1 MEYLCIC
8 VSGSPAH
15 NTRCAAPS
23 AGALSHHGAVSWSS
37 AVRSSVPQLCSA
49 QLRRVSPSCEDL
61 LATGFMFADM
71 VSQLT
76 SLQQELLSA
85 LLDSGL
91 TKDELVQALHDLEP
105 RPPGFPIKTEK
116 ALSPASANGASDT
129 ESKPV
134 YMTLQARGSKGSGD
148 EGSESG
154 EDFDTPPIL
163 RELQALNTEEA
174 NEQRAMVERMLA

>member
-1 MEYLCIC
+1 
-8 VSGSPAH
+8 
-15 NTRCAAPS
+15 
-23 AGALSHHGAVSWSS
+23 
-37 AVRSSVPQLCSA
+37 
-49 QLRRVSPSCEDL
+49 
-61 LATGFMFADM
+61 MFADM

-105 RPPGFPIKTEK
+105 RAPGFAIKTEK
-116 ALSPASANGASDT
+116 PLSPASANGTSDT
-129 ESKPV
+129 DSKPV
-134 YMTLQARGSKGSGD
+134 YMTLQARGSKVSGD

-163 RELQALNTEEA
+163 KELQALNTEEA
-174 NEQRAMVERMLA
+174 NEQRAIVERMLA